1 MGLQRAV
8 SLSRGG
14 TICCVAKERKHM
26 AVDAVDLRMLR
37 ELQAD
42 PSRPRMAL
50 AERVNLSPKY
60 R

>member
-1 MGLQRAV
+1 
-8 SLSRGG
+8 
-14 TICCVAKERKHM
+14 
-26 AVDAVDLRMLR
+26 VDAVDLRMLR